1 MGNVKFIMFALLC
14 LLVGG
19 CISSPPKSKVK
30 QYALQQ
36 LLDSCLKQQPNA
48 MNNEVSRSIL
58 ADTIKTTIQKF
69 IGGSLPFLADIPL
82 QYEMCL
88 EYPRHF
94 ESFESEIDKNAGKY
108 VVKFGFGEI
117 LSKCKLSDN
126 YQATFQ
132 VFAVMDRKQVETL
145 VDNAL
150 YHVNGVLVDFA
161 NNSKET
167 GFVLP
172 SGKCLVDY
180 PKVITSGNKP
190 YFMLGTLIL
199 ENITF
204 TPINSKTQQ

>member
-1 MGNVKFIMFALLC
+1 MGKVKFIMFVLLC
-14 LLVGG
+14 VLVGG
-19 CISSPPKSKVK
+19 CISSPTKNEVR

-48 MNNEVSRSIL
+48 MNNKISMSIL
-58 ADTIKTTIQKF
+58 ADTIKTAIQKF
-69 IGGSLPFLADIPL
+69 RGDSLPFLADIPL

-117 LSKCKLSDN
+117 SSKCKLSDN

-132 VFAVMDRKQVETL
+132 VFTVMDREQVATL

-150 YHVNGVLVDFA
+150 YHVNGMLVDFA

-180 PKVITSGNKP
+180 PKVIISDSKP

-199 ENITF
+199 ENVTF
-204 TPINSKTQQ
+204 TLINQRAQQ